1 MSLGY
6 AKPLYILPFEHRG
19 PFQKGMFGW
28 SGTLTAKQTAE
39 IGQAKRVIYDGVN
52 PRGRRCGQGSRR
64 HPRRRAAP
72 RPWQGEFD

>member
-52 PRGRRCGQGSRR
+52 PPWPPVW
-64 HPRRRAAP
+64 PRIAPASSSTSSTAALA
-72 RPWQGEFD
+72 R